1 MIQKE
6 IFVDIIIPNFN
17 KEAFLDECIQSVI
30 NQDFKNWKL
39 YIIDDCS
46 TDKSKEIINKYSTN
60 SKINKFFLT
69 KNKGPSFCRNIGIR
83 KSSSDYICFLDS
95 DDIWEKNKLNDQ
107 LRFMIKNDYSFTFS
121 NYTNIYND
129 NSKKEVITKKKFNL
143 KNFQMDTSINSSTI
157 ILKRSIIGLTKFKR
171 INLLEDYLFKCD
183 LLKKNITAYNVNS
196 SLAFYRINSK
206 SRSNS
211 KFKNI
216 YWFWIINKRYNK
228 FNFFKNIFFLFLSI
242 INSFKKYGFKKY

>member
-1 MIQKE
+1 
-6 IFVDIIIPNFN
+6 
-17 KEAFLDECIQSVI
+17 
-30 NQDFKNWKL
+30 
-39 YIIDDCS
+39 
-46 TDKSKEIINKYSTN
+46 
-60 SKINKFFLT
+60 
-69 KNKGPSFCRNIGIR
+69 
-83 KSSSDYICFLDS
+83 
-95 DDIWEKNKLNDQ
+95 
-107 LRFMIKNDYSFTFS
+107 MIKNDYSFTFS
-121 NYTNIYND
+121 NYTNNNND
-129 NSKKEVITKKKFNL
+129 NSKKEVITKKKLNL
-143 KNFQMDTSINSSTI
+143 KNFQKKISINSSTI

-242 INSFKKYGFKKY
+242 INLFKKYGFKKY